1 MSVDNLFGSAFTCG
15 ETEYLTGLP
24 MKNKAQ
30 TKSMGLIILPGRK
43 SSFSVPI
50 NWSILYVTSVALTV
64 CLCLL
69 FNFFFVLYPSRMSE
83 YNLLVAGGT
92 THFSQVLEQQ
102 VAMTRAEIRRS
113 EEYIQPMIDV
123 SKVLEK
129 RTGEIKQK
137 LQLPPN
143 ALTFDDLNE
152 TIQSAGFAA
161 TIDPQNQVKSLGL
174 QMKEIIDQAD
184 KTFNMV
190 AEDARQSDNTLW
202 FQNHTPNRW
211 PIPDPYKFERPG
223 KPGKRDLNPGFGNRI
238 NPISFMAE
246 FHTGIDVD
254 GDLGEPIYA
263 VADGLVTMS
272 RWHGGYG
279 NIVEILHRHDSGGIR
294 TRYAH
299 NAENLVK
306 EGDWV
311 KRGQVIAY
319 MGSTGYSTDPHI
331 HFELLIDGEFWDA
344 GQYIRNAINHGI
356 KGDDLTVSK
365 ESDKDSSDENKS
377 QDSNNKDSSN
387 SKDLV
392 NPTNTLKDS
401 KNVGEKKQDVP

>member
-1 MSVDNLFGSAFTCG
+1 
-15 ETEYLTGLP
+15 
-24 MKNKAQ
+24 MKNRAQ

-43 SSFSVPI
+43 RSFSIPI
-50 NWSILYVTSVALTV
+50 NWSILYASTVTLTV

-92 THFSQVLEQQ
+92 THFSQILEQQ
-102 VAMTRAEIRRS
+102 VAMTRAEIRRGD
-113 EEYIQPMIDV
+113 ENIQSMTDV
-123 SKVLEK
+123 SKILEK

-143 ALTFDDLNE
+143 LLTFDDINE
-152 TIQSAGFAA
+152 TVQSSGFAA
-161 TIDPQNQVKSLGL
+161 TIDPQQQVKSLGL
-174 QMKEIIDQAD
+174 QMKGIISQAD
-184 KTFNMV
+184 RTLNMV

-211 PIPDPYKFERPG
+211 PVPDPYKFERPG
-223 KPGKRDLNPGFGNRI
+223 KPGKRDLTPGFGNRI

-263 VADGLVTMS
+263 VADGLVTVS
-272 RWHGGYG
+272 RWYGGYG
-279 NIVEILHRHDSGGIR
+279 NLIEILHRHDSGGIK
-294 TRYAH
+294 TRYGH
-299 NAENLVK
+299 NVENLVK

-311 KRGQVIAY
+311 KRGQLIGY
-319 MGSTGYSTDPHI
+319 IGSTGYSTGPHI
-331 HFELLIDGEFWDA
+331 HFEFLIDGEFYDA
-344 GQYIRNAINHGI
+344 GQYIRNSINHGI
-356 KGDDLTVSK
+356 KGNDMTIPEDKDK
-365 ESDKDSSDENKS
+365 EDKDSK
-377 QDSNNKDSSN
+377 NKDTSKEN

-392 NPTNTLKDS
+392 NPQNP
-401 KNVGEKKQDVP
+401 KNVENKKQNVP